1 MLIAKNA
8 WVFETMNILTITYV
22 IKNGEIEIHSFP
34 ILRFETGLFPVCVAK
49 DVEDNC
55 NMFFYLDGTDLDP
68 IATCYGRKN
77 GAEIY
82 FTMITHLSAEST
94 QFNKIKEKI
103 KGWCEKN
110 KNNEAF
116 LSKLKVYYSE

>member
-1 MLIAKNA
+1 
-8 WVFETMNILTITYV
+8 MNILTITYV

-68 IATCYGRKN
+68 IATCYGRN

-82 FTMITHLSAEST
+82 FTMITHLSAESK
-94 QFNKIKEKI
+94 QFDEIKNKIAD
-103 KGWCEKN
+103 WCDKN
-110 KNNEAF
+110 KNNEVF
-116 LSKLKVYYSE
+116 LSKLKVYCRE